1 MICLALEVT
10 RSRRGW
16 LEVLADIL
24 KVADMESG
32 VNKTTI
38 VYRAN
43 LNFKRFKRYFDFL
56 VSRGL
61 IEEIPLN
68 NGYVH
73 YKTTEKGQEFL
84 KRYNH
89 LKGLV

>member
-1 MICLALEVT
+1 LVLEVT

-16 LEVLADIL
+16 IEVLADIL
-24 KVADMESG
+24 NEADIESG

-43 LNFKRFKRYFDFL
+43 LNFKRFKRYFVFL
-56 VSRGL
+56 VGRGL
-61 IEEIPLN
+61 IEEISLN
-68 NGYVH
+68 NNHVH
-73 YKTTEKGQEFL
+73 YKTTEKGREFL
-84 KRYNH
+84 KRYND